1 MSMFDA
7 MPLPHYFTPEH
18 EQFRST
24 LRDFIANEITPF
36 VNEWDEAGEFPIS
49 LYGKAAEIGL
59 LGLGYPEE
67 YGGTPVDVFYKLIV
81 AEEFARCGSGG
92 VQASLNSHTIGLPPV
107 VAAGSPE
114 LKQRI
119 IPAVI
124 SGQKIMALAVTEPS
138 GGSDVASLRTTA
150 VRDGDHY
157 IVNGEKTFITS
168 GMRADYFTV
177 AVRTDPGNRGAGGV
191 SSLVIEGNTPGLTRT
206 ELKKM
211 GWWASDTAHLHFDN
225 CRVPVQN
232 LLGQENRGFS
242 IFMGNFNSERLFM
255 SANAVGF
262 AQVCLNE
269 ALAWA
274 RERKTFGEPLSQR
287 QVIRHKLMDM
297 MMRIDAARALV
308 YDLAYRIEHQCD
320 DPSHLVARI
329 AMAKVVSTQAM
340 QFCADQAVQILGG
353 MGYMRGTMSERI
365 YREVKVMMIGGGSE
379 EILKDLAARQ
389 MAI

>member
-1 MSMFDA
+1 MSIFEST
-7 MPLPHYFTPEH
+7 PLAHYFTSDH

-24 LRDFIANEITPF
+24 LRAFIAREITPF
-36 VNEWDEAGEFPIS
+36 VNDWEEAASFPRN
-49 LYGKAAEIGL
+49 LYTKAAGIGL
-59 LGLGYPEE
+59 LGLAYPEQ

-92 VQASLNSHTIGLPPV
+92 VLASLNSHTIGLPPV

-119 IPAVI
+119 VPDVI
-124 SGQKIMALAVTEPS
+124 SGQRIIALAVTEPS
-138 GGSDVASLRTTA
+138 GGSDVASLRTSA

-168 GMRADYFTV
+168 GMRADYFTT
-177 AVRTDPGNRGAGGV
+177 AVRTDPANRGAGGV
-191 SSLVIEGNTPGLTRT
+191 SSLLIDGDTPGLTRT

-225 CRVPVQN
+225 CRVPVTN
-232 LLGQENRGFS
+232 LLGQENKGFS

-262 AQVCLNE
+262 AQLCLDE

-274 RERKTFGEPLSQR
+274 RERKTFGEALSQR

-320 DPSHLVARI
+320 DPARLVARI
-329 AMAKVVSTQAM
+329 AMAKVVSTQTM

-389 MAI
+389 MGI

>member
-1 MSMFDA
+1 MRA
-7 MPLPHYFTPEH
+7 IEAPPLPHYFTADH
-18 EQFRST
+18 EQFRSS
-24 LRDFIANEITPF
+24 LRDFISTEITPY
-36 VNEWDEAGEFPIS
+36 VYEWDEAQTFPRS
-49 LYGKAAEIGL
+49 LYQKASKIGL
-59 LGLGYPEE
+59 LGIGYPEE

-114 LKQRI
+114 LRRRVV
-119 IPAVI
+119 PAVI
-124 SGQKIMALAVTEPS
+124 AGDKISALAVTEPS
-138 GGSDVASLRTTA
+138 GGSDVASLTTTA

-177 AVRTDPGNRGAGGV
+177 AVRTDPSNKGKGGI
-191 SSLVIEGNTPGLTRT
+191 SALLIDGDTPGLTRT

-225 CRVPVQN
+225 CRVPVAN
-232 LLGQENRGFS
+232 LLGEENKGFS

-255 SANAVGF
+255 SANAIGF
-262 AQVCLNE
+262 AQVCYDE

-274 RERKTFGEPLSQR
+274 RARKTFGETLSQR
-287 QVIRHKLMDM
+287 QVIRHKFMDM

-308 YDLAYRIEHQCD
+308 YDLAYRIEHHAG
-320 DPSHLVARI
+320 DPSHLVASI
-329 AMAKVVSTQAM
+329 CMAKVLSTQAL
-340 QFCADQAVQILGG
+340 QYCADQSVQILGG
-353 MGYMRGTMSERI
+353 MGFMRGVLSERI

-379 EILKDLAARQ
+379 EIMKDLAARQ
-389 MAI
+389 MDI

>member
-1 MSMFDA
+1 MSIFDTTA
-7 MPLPHYFTPEH
+7 LPHYFTAEH
-18 EQFRST
+18 EQFRDT
-24 LRDFIANEITPF
+24 LRSFIANEITPF
-36 VNEWDEAGEFPIS
+36 VNDWDEAGEFPLS
-49 LYGKAAEIGL
+49 LYGKAANIGL
-59 LGLGYPEE
+59 LGLGFPEE

-107 VAAGSPE
+107 VAAGSAE

-119 IPAVI
+119 IPDVI
-124 SGQKIMALAVTEPS
+124 AGRKIMALAVTEPS

-157 IVNGEKTFITS
+157 VVNGEKTFITS

-191 SSLVIEGNTPGLTRT
+191 SALVIAGNTPGLTRV

-211 GWWASDTAHLHFDN
+211 GWWASDTAQLHFDQ
-225 CRVPVQN
+225 CRVSVAN
-232 LLGQENRGFS
+232 LLGQENRGFG
-242 IFMGNFNSERLFM
+242 IFMGNFNSERLYM
-255 SANAVGF
+255 SASAVGF
-262 AQVCLNE
+262 AQACLDE

-308 YDLAYRIEHQCD
+308 YDLAYRIEHQSEE
-320 DPSHLVARI
+320 PSRLVARI
-329 AMAKVVSTQAM
+329 AMAKVASTRAL

-353 MGYMRGTMSERI
+353 MGFMRGTLSERV

-379 EILKDLAARQ
+379 EVLKDLAAKQ
-389 MAI
+389 MGI